1 MDVGLAALRKSLV
14 THYDRLKRR
23 LAARL
28 GNDEL
33 ASDALQDVYLK
44 LDAVAAPDSV
54 RQPEAYLYRM
64 AFHIAVDYARSG
76 DERLPSAETDEI
88 LGLTPDSAPGPAQIT
103 EDRQTLQVLLAALE
117 RLPVRQRDI
126 LLAHRLDGTPQKDL
140 ALRYGISVRMVERE
154 LQKAQAY
161 CRARLPSP
169 RLER

>member
-76 DERLPSAETDEI
+76 DERLTSAETDEI

-103 EDRQTLQVLLAALE
+103 EDRQTLQV
-117 RLPVRQRDI
+117 LPVRQRDI

>member
-76 DERLPSAETDEI
+76 DERLTSAKTDEI

-169 RLER
+169 RQER

>member
-76 DERLPSAETDEI
+76 DERLTSAETDEI

-103 EDRQTLQVLLAALE
+103 EDRQTLQV
-117 RLPVRQRDI
+117 